1 MPRLAQTAEAHR
13 NHQIQDSVALG
24 EKSLW
29 LTALHHTQLPNSVSS
44 EPRKTNRRIRRS
56 TDMLRRK
63 YLEQNNQK
71 CHSSSTHRFSCT

>member
-29 LTALHHTQLPNSVSS
+29 LTVPHHTQLPNLC
-44 EPRKTNRRIRRS
+44 K
-56 TDMLRRK
+56 LRA
-63 YLEQNNQK
+63 QK
-71 CHSSSTHRFSCT
+71 NKQENYGEALMCFEGNI